1 MDRRREDIIDILT
14 KEFIGPDPID
24 VQEMVQENGEEI
36 LSSDPP
42 RIRYIAGVLFP
53 QKCKPDSVIATEDS
67 EAIAVEEE
75 GISSKED
82 NVVRISKDTIDDAE
96 EMINL
101 SNAYQQSAIS
111 LTAATVPTDKIMV
124 SVAAGV
130 YEIHKIKD
138 EKTGKDKVKY
148 YRIPI
153 DWNNNNNPIALPT
166 ADTKTTKKEVTIN
179 GTQKTNLLFVITY
192 RYSIN
197 DVNIYTFTL
206 ENAKVNNSDKVK
218 DEDCYFQVSFSIAS
232 ESGFSALPENSR
244 INIHDHDYLSNRLL
258 YRKVKTYAIGH
269 GCAVEWEGD
278 PKISRICTK
287 LIPSYEMKPIVPT
300 KFSDISLSMYD
311 MSDFGDKRSIIS
323 NLELLC
329 DKYNNWIEGLIEEA
343 KTIDDKETAE
353 RHIRN
358 CKTCLCRMRNGV
370 ELLKSNDDV
379 LLAFQLMNRAML
391 MQQLHY
397 NLPLQNWKV
406 EDNSCYLDNAVTLPD
421 VANKDT
427 WYDKENRTYG
437 IWRPF
442 QLAFVLINLESMME
456 TSSEERKIVDLIWF
470 PTGGGKT
477 EAYLGLSAYT
487 IFIRRLKNKD
497 DAGTAI
503 LMRYTLR
510 LLTSQQYDRASSMI
524 CACEIIR
531 RQFEDKLGT
540 NRITI
545 GLWVGMDT
553 TPNSIH
559 DAVKA
564 YDKIYKEKD
573 TTSVD
578 NNPMVVLKCPWCG
591 AQMGAIKEWKH
602 PFGYKKKVQGRKK
615 SLILRCSNDKH
626 GCDFANDSFALPLQ
640 IIDEDIYNNP
650 PTLLLGTVD
659 KFAMLPFRPEAQTIF
674 GIHNGL
680 RKTAPDLIIQ
690 DELHL
695 ISGPLGSMVGHYET
709 MIHELCSYEKGDLLI
724 SPKVI
729 ASTATISR
737 ASEQCQSLYGC
748 NPEDVMQFPPSGLDA
763 GNSFFAKEDTEA
775 PGRKYIGIFTPN
787 SSSFATTM
795 IRLYASLCYAAK
807 KISVENEIERDAYW
821 TNLGYFN
828 SLRELGQT
836 KNWIH
841 ADISEYLQVIYYRR
855 YEDKE
860 EGYKQKRRYI
870 YNDIELTSRIRSD
883 KIPYYL
889 QALGYQ
895 HLSQEDDPR
904 PVDICL
910 ATNMVSVGVDVPRLG
925 LMTVAGQPKTTSEY
939 IQATSRVGR
948 NSKDAPG
955 LVITVYN
962 PGKPRDRS
970 HYEQFKSYHSKV
982 YCNVEPTSVTPF
994 SAQLRDRALH
1004 AIIVGI
1010 LRLEEDEDYNNSE
1023 PRFPDDKKIEYIK
1036 NIIAERIEEVD
1047 PDEYEETMAHVDYI
1061 FKQWKNWGPRK
1072 FSDFKCGVDL
1082 PLMFPA
1088 GSERNSEW
1096 GSERGFSTPTS
1107 MRNVDA
1113 SCEAYVL
1120 QNEYVSEDD

>member
-14 KEFIGPDPID
+14 REFIGPDPID
-24 VQEMVQENGEEI
+24 MEGMIQDNGEEI

-53 QKCKPDSVIATEDS
+53 QKCKPDSVIATDDNES
-67 EAIAVEEE
+67 VLVEEE
-75 GISSKED
+75 GISSPEERYARIGKE
-82 NVVRISKDTIDDAE
+82 TIDDAE

-111 LTAATVPTDKIMV
+111 LTASTVPTDRINVYV
-124 SVAAGV
+124 SAGV
-130 YEIHKIKD
+130 YKKHRFKD
-138 EKTGKDKVKY
+138 EKTGNEKVKY

-153 DWNNNNNPIALPT
+153 EWNNNNNPVDLPS
-166 ADTKTTKKEVTIN
+166 ADNKTTKKEIFIN
-179 GTQKTNLLFVITY
+179 ETQKTNLVFVITY

-197 DVNIYTFTL
+197 GINIYTFTL
-206 ENAKVNNSDKVK
+206 ENAKVNNTEKVS
-218 DEDCYFQVSFSIAS
+218 DEDCYFQVGFSLVS
-232 ESGFSALPENSR
+232 EIGFSAMPKSSR
-244 INIHDHDYLSNRLL
+244 INIHDNDYLSNELL
-258 YRKVKTYAIGH
+258 YRNVKTYAIGH
-269 GCAVEWEGD
+269 GCAVDWED
-278 PKISRICTK
+278 NTRVCKIRTC

-300 KFSDISLSMYD
+300 RFSDISLSMYD
-311 MSDFGDKRSIIS
+311 MSDYGDRHSIIS
-323 NLELLC
+323 ALELLC
-329 DKYNNWIEGLIEEA
+329 EKYKNWIEEISVEA
-343 KTIDDKETAE
+343 DQIDDKETAE
-353 RHIRN
+353 RHINN
-358 CKTCLCRMRNGV
+358 CRRCLERMRNGV
-370 ELLKSNDDV
+370 ELLRTNSDV

-391 MQQLHY
+391 LQQLHY

-406 EDNSCYLDNAVTLPD
+406 EDNTCFLENAVMLPD
-421 VANKDT
+421 ITNRET
-427 WYDKENRTYG
+427 WYDNENRVYG
-437 IWRPF
+437 VWRPF
-442 QLAFVLINLESMME
+442 QLAFVLINLESMLD
-456 TSSEERKIVDLIWF
+456 TSSEERKLVDLIWF

-497 DAGTAI
+497 DSGTAI

-531 RQFEDKLGT
+531 RQFEDKLGKS
-540 NRITI
+540 RITI
-545 GLWVGMDT
+545 GLWVGIDT
-553 TPNSIH
+553 TPNSMH

-564 YDKIYKEKD
+564 YDKIYKDKD
-573 TTSVD
+573 TSSVD
-578 NNPMVVLKCPWCG
+578 NNPIVVLKCPWCG
-591 AQMGAIKEWKH
+591 AQMGVIRDWKQ
-602 PFGYKKKVQGRKK
+602 PLGYKKRIKGRKK
-615 SLILRCSNDKH
+615 SLILRCSNDKN

-640 IIDEDIYNNP
+640 IVDEDIYDNP

-674 GIHNGL
+674 GIHNGV

-709 MIHELCSYEKGDLLI
+709 MIHELCSYEKDDSMV

-737 ASEQCQSLYGC
+737 ADEQCQSLYGC
-748 NPEDVMQFPPSGLDA
+748 KPEDVMQFPPSGLDA
-763 GNSFFAKEDTEA
+763 GNSFFAKEDKEA
-775 PGRKYIGIFTPN
+775 SGRKYIGIFTPN
-787 SSSFATTM
+787 SSSFATTL
-795 IRLYASLCYAAK
+795 IRLYATLCYAAK
-807 KISVENEIERDAYW
+807 KIPVENESERDAYW

-841 ADISEYLQVIYYRR
+841 ADISEYLQVIYKRR

-860 EGYKQKRRYI
+860 ERYKEKRRYI

-895 HLSQEDDPR
+895 HCSNEDNPR

-925 LMTVAGQPKTTSEY
+925 LMTVSGQPKTTSEY

-948 NSKDAPG
+948 NSKEAPG
-955 LVITVYN
+955 LVVTVYN

-994 SAQLRDRALH
+994 SAQLRERALH
-1004 AIIVGI
+1004 AVIVGI
-1010 LRLEEDEDYNNSE
+1010 LRLEENDDFNNDV
-1023 PRFPDDKKIEYIK
+1023 PRLPDDEKIEYIK
-1036 NIIAERIEEVD
+1036 DIISERIDEVD
-1047 PDEYEETMAHVDYI
+1047 PDEYDETMAHIDFI
-1061 FKQWKNWGPRK
+1061 FNQWKIWGPKK
-1072 FSDFKCGVDL
+1072 FSDFRCGVDL

-1088 GSERNSEW
+1088 GSERNKEW
-1096 GSERGFSTPTS
+1096 GTERGFPTPTS

-1120 QNEYVSEDD
+1120 QNQYVSEDD